1 MNKTLREQL
10 KAVLSEVQKIADG
23 AKGEDGKHREF
34 TEEETKNIL
43 ELKGKADGLK
53 AKIKDADQA
62 KALADEL
69 AADSG
74 DADEVP
80 SGTQSKSLQPY
91 TDSVKDRP
99 QAPASMGEAFVKSDA
114 YTQFFKEHPSGIGEG
129 TPVSIKGVRVGG
141 LDQIGRKADPAPLQ
155 ADIALPQPVRL
166 PTVDLTY
173 PQPLTFLDMIS
184 RGSIGGNSFEYLQIT
199 AVQRNAALVPDEIL
213 PNDTTLKPLSDLS
226 TNLADAKVY
235 TYADGYTVTNQL
247 LADAPAMASYLNNQL
262 SYNINSVI
270 ADKLLNGTGA
280 NGQPTGL
287 LNTDGVQHQA
297 AAGDDPVTIPTTVRK
312 ALTSLSKINAPVTG
326 MLLSPEDAEALDL
339 MQDGQKRFFGNGP
352 FGSGPNTLWGR
363 PWAVE
368 ASLPQGTALV
378 GNLKTITL
386 LDREGLSVLAFNQHA
401 DYARR
406 NLVYVRAELRAAQ
419 AIFKPA
425 EIVVCDL
432 GTAPVT
438 P

>member
-10 KAVLSEVQKIADG
+10 KAVIAEAQKIG
-23 AKGEDGKHREF
+23 AKAKEENREF
-34 TEEETKNIL
+34 TDDEAKEIL

-53 AKIKDADQA
+53 SKIENADAAQAAAAEMAAKSA
-62 KALADEL
+62 EP
-69 AADSG
+69 
-74 DADEVP
+74 EET
-80 SGTQSKSLQPY
+80 GTKSLEPY
-91 TDSVKDRP
+91 MDSVKDRP
-99 QAPASMGEAFVKSDA
+99 KAPVSMGEAFVKSDA
-114 YTQFFKEHPSGIGEG
+114 YTSFFKEHASGIGQG

-141 LDQIGRKADPAPLQ
+141 LEQIGRKADPAPLQ

-173 PQPLTFLDMIS
+173 PQPLSFLDMIS

-199 AVQRNAALVPDEIL
+199 AVDRNAALVPDEIL
-213 PNDTTLKPLSDLS
+213 PNDTTLKPLSDMS

-270 ADKLLNGTGA
+270 ADKLLNGTGT
-280 NGQPTGL
+280 NGEPTGL
-287 LNTDGVQHQA
+287 LHTDGVQHQA
-297 AAGDDPVTIPTTVRK
+297 AAGDAPVTIPVTVRK

-326 MLLSPEDAEALDL
+326 MVFSPEDAEALDL
-339 MQDGQKRFFGNGP
+339 MQDGQKRFYGNGP

-363 PWAVE
+363 PWAVDM
-368 ASLPQGTALV
+368 SLPQGTALV
-378 GNLKTITL
+378 GNLKTVTL

-432 GTAPVT
+432 GTAPAGGV
-438 P
+438 